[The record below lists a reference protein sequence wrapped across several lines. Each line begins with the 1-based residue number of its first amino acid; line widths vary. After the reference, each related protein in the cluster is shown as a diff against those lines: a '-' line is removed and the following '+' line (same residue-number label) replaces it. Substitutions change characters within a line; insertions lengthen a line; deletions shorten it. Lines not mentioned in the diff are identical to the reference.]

1 MGALYVASHH
11 WCLNEAFRLDVGH
24 CCPGADD
31 GQCRLCHRTPRA
43 GIAGSRDGLCRD
55 SRDGFHPYISSYI
68 ALLRGINVGK
78 AKRIAMADLRALLED
93 LGYTDVGTLLNSGN
107 VVFKAGKGV
116 PKKLAADISAAIATH
131 LGIEVPVIVV
141 SAKELALIVRENPF
155 ASADDPSRLL
165 VAFVA
170 DVGMLSAMSAIEP
183 HVVAPEQ
190 FHVGTHAAYLHCAS
204 GILESKAAEALL
216 GKARPPPPATGP
228 PC

>member
-1 MGALYVASHH
+1 M
-11 WCLNEAFRLDVGH
+11 
-24 CCPGADD
+24 
-31 GQCRLCHRTPRA
+31 TT
-43 GIAGSRDGLCRD
+43 
-55 SRDGFHPYISSYI
+55 YI

-93 LGYTDVGTLLNSGN
+93 MGYTDVATLLNSGN
-107 VVFKAGKGV
+107 VVFKARKGA
-116 PKKLAADISAAIATH
+116 PKKLAADISAAIATR

-170 DVGMLSAMSAIEP
+170 DAGMLSAMSAIEP

-190 FHVGTHAAYLHCAS
+190 FHVGTCAAYLHCAS

-216 GKARPPPPATGP
+216 GKAGKAATTRNWATVLKLQALVDKIDA
-228 PC
+228 

>member
-1 MGALYVASHH
+1 M
-11 WCLNEAFRLDVGH
+11 
-24 CCPGADD
+24 
-31 GQCRLCHRTPRA
+31 TT
-43 GIAGSRDGLCRD
+43 
-55 SRDGFHPYISSYI
+55 YI

-93 LGYTDVGTLLNSGN
+93 LGYTDVVTLLNSGN

-131 LGIEVPVIVV
+131 LGIEVPVIVA

-170 DVGMLSAMSAIEP
+170 DAGMLSAMSAMSAIEP

-216 GKARPPPPATGP
+216 GKTGKAASTSNWATVLKLQALVDKIDA
-228 PC
+228 

>member
-1 MGALYVASHH
+1 MSTHIVL
-11 WCLNEAFRLDVGH
+11 F
-24 CCPGADD
+24 
-31 GQCRLCHRTPRA
+31 
-43 GIAGSRDGLCRD
+43 
-55 SRDGFHPYISSYI
+55 
-68 ALLRGINVGK
+68 RGINVGK
-78 AKRIAMADLRALLED
+78 AKRIAMAELKAMFED
-93 LGYTDVGTLLNSGN
+93 LGYTNVRTLLNSGN

-141 SAKELALIVRENPF
+141 STKELALIVGENPF

-170 DVGMLSAMSAIEP
+170 EVGTLSAMSAIEP

-216 GKARPPPPATGP
+216 GKTGKAASTRNLATVLKLQALVDKIDA
-228 PC
+228 

>member
-1 MGALYVASHH
+1 M
-11 WCLNEAFRLDVGH
+11 
-24 CCPGADD
+24 
-31 GQCRLCHRTPRA
+31 TT
-43 GIAGSRDGLCRD
+43 
-55 SRDGFHPYISSYI
+55 YI

-93 LGYTDVGTLLNSGN
+93 LGYTDVTTLLNSGN

-155 ASADDPSRLL
+155 ASADEPSRLL
-165 VAFVA
+165 VAFVVE
-170 DVGMLSAMSAIEP
+170 VGTLSAMSAIEP

-216 GKARPPPPATGP
+216 GKAATTRNWATVLKLQALVDKIDA
-228 PC
+228 

>member
-1 MGALYVASHH
+1 
-11 WCLNEAFRLDVGH
+11 
-24 CCPGADD
+24 
-31 GQCRLCHRTPRA
+31 
-43 GIAGSRDGLCRD
+43 
-55 SRDGFHPYISSYI
+55 
-68 ALLRGINVGK
+68 
-78 AKRIAMADLRALLED
+78 MADLRALLED

-131 LGIEVPVIVV
+131 LGIE
-141 SAKELALIVRENPF
+141 NPF

-170 DVGMLSAMSAIEP
+170 DAGMLSAMSAIEP

-216 GKARPPPPATGP
+216 GKAATTRNWATVLKLQALVDKIDA
-228 PC
+228 